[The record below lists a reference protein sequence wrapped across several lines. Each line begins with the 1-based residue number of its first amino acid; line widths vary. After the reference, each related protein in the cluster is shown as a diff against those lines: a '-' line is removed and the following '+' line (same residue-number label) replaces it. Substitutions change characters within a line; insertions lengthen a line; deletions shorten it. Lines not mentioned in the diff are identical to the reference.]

1 MKKLYGYVLF
11 EYDCQILIL
20 HFTGDG
26 SPPAADES
34 STASELCE
42 AEKQQ
47 RAQKCNQRNAT
58 PIPGSRASLTVRISL
73 ENRRRSV

>member
-1 MKKLYGYVLF
+1 MYAFLICLSVLYLT
-11 EYDCQILIL
+11 LA
-20 HFTGDG
+20 GDG
-26 SPPAADES
+26 SPTAANEP
-34 STASELCE
+34 STASQLCE